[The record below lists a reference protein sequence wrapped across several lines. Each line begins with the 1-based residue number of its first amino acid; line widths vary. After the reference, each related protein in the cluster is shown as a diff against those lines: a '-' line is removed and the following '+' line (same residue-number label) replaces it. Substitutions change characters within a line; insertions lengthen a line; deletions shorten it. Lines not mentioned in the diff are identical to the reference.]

1 MSVPEYVRRR
11 NSTMFVGT
19 PPFGYACTDDC
30 EENAC
35 AFWHPPDV
43 PPCGMQYHESSHL
56 DRVPQESRQPSPIL
70 QSQSDGI
77 RPVDTV
83 PCLFSSPK
91 LGPDFVEHFD
101 DSLDTG
107 AMIIDNDL
115 EGFQACTGEKS
126 SMAVGSSPPAGQ
138 SPGRIRGDTAK
149 YSAGELSEG
158 NRKTLQSLLE
168 PICHDGEDNSLLLC
182 SHVSPATPLTRHSRF
197 NKFIRCLIVAVF
209 LSGCFLIMRRWY
221 GTSLHLPVTV
231 YLLEIAAR
239 TRAFVRD

>member
-1 MSVPEYVRRR
+1 
-11 NSTMFVGT
+11 
-19 PPFGYACTDDC
+19 
-30 EENAC
+30 
-35 AFWHPPDV
+35 
-43 PPCGMQYHESSHL
+43 
-56 DRVPQESRQPSPIL
+56 
-70 QSQSDGI
+70 
-77 RPVDTV
+77 
-83 PCLFSSPK
+83 
-91 LGPDFVEHFD
+91 
-101 DSLDTG
+101 
-107 AMIIDNDL
+107 MIIDNDL